1 MAHRNRIGQ
10 RVGGGRTG
18 AFDGFLVFWAS
29 FVQADFGYV
38 NLVDRHID
46 AAWVRGQPC
55 SMVSH
60 RQRPPKEVGM
70 ELWLGEL
77 RSRESRW

>member
-1 MAHRNRIGQ
+1 MEHRNRIGR

-38 NLVDRHID
+38 KLVDRRID
-46 AAWVRGQPC
+46 AAWLRGQLP

-60 RQRPPKEVGM
+60 RQRPPKEVDM
-70 ELWLGEL
+70 ELWLGEFL
-77 RSRESRW
+77 SRESRC